1 MPRLNPVKKD
11 SLVSEFL
18 GRSGSTLR
26 GSSTSS
32 RVVSGTAAQME
43 QIFGTPDKF
52 MEKYQMLQ
60 TMYSSFLEN
69 PDMLSKSTSS
79 KALELARATGRMDL
93 NLLTL
98 DAKQRIQQFA
108 AMEVYNLPTL
118 VQRFGMP
125 GIDLPS
131 GNAYKALTQYDV
143 RDPQSHPAL
152 ATLSSMYFN
161 IDPNKSLMESMSYAM
176 NPLSMTEMISNA
188 NQILPSRRIKPIWSK
203 AWSRA
208 NKKDVDSRLRN
219 NWAWS

>member
-1 MPRLNPVKKD
+1 MPRLNPVKRD

-18 GRSGSTLR
+18 GRTGSTLR

-52 MEKYQMLQ
+52 MERYQTLQ
-60 TMYSSFLEN
+60 TMYSTILEN
-69 PDMLSKSTSS
+69 PDMLSKSASS
-79 KALELARATGRMDL
+79 KALELAKATGRMDL
-93 NLLTL
+93 GLLTL

-125 GIDLPS
+125 GRDLPS
-131 GNAYKALTQYDV
+131 GSAYRALTQYDV

-152 ATLSSMYFN
+152 ATLSNMYFN
-161 IDPNKSLMESMSYAM
+161 IDPNKSLIESMSYAM
-176 NPLSMTEMISNA
+176 NPLSMTEMASNA
-188 NQILPSRRIKPIWSK
+188 NQILPGRTIKSIWTK
-203 AWSRA
+203 ACSWA
-208 NKKDVDSRLRN
+208 NKKNVNS
-219 NWAWS
+219 

>member
-1 MPRLNPVKKD
+1 MPRLNPVKRD

-18 GRSGSTLR
+18 GRTGSTLR

-52 MEKYQMLQ
+52 MEKYQTLQ
-60 TMYSSFLEN
+60 TMYSTFLEN
-69 PDMLSKSTSS
+69 PDMLSKSASS
-79 KALELARATGRMDL
+79 KALELAKATGRMDL
-93 NLLTL
+93 GLLTL

-131 GNAYKALTQYDV
+131 GNAYRALTQYDV

-152 ATLSSMYFN
+152 ATLSNIYFN
-161 IDPNKSLMESMSYAM
+161 IDPNKTLMESMSYAM
-176 NPLSMTEMISNA
+176 NPLSITEMASNA
-188 NQILPSRRIKPIWSK
+188 NQILPGRTIKSIWTKTCS
-203 AWSRA
+203 WA
-208 NKKDVDSRLRN
+208 NKKNVDS
-219 NWAWS
+219 

>member
-1 MPRLNPVKKD
+1 MPRLNPVKRN

-18 GRSGSTLR
+18 GRTGSTLR

-52 MEKYQMLQ
+52 MEKYQTLQ
-60 TMYSSFLEN
+60 TMYSTFLEN
-69 PDMLSKSTSS
+69 PDMLSKSASS
-79 KALELARATGRMDL
+79 KALELAKATGRMDL

-125 GIDLPS
+125 GRDLPS
-131 GNAYKALTQYDV
+131 GNAYRALTQYDV
-143 RDPQSHPAL
+143 KDAQSHPAL
-152 ATLSSMYFN
+152 ATLSNMYFN
-161 IDPNKSLMESMSYAM
+161 IDPNKTLMETMSYAM
-176 NPLSMTEMISNA
+176 NPFSMTEMLSNA
-188 NQILPSRRIKPIWSK
+188 NQILPGRTIKSIWAK
-203 AWSRA
+203 AWSWA
-208 NKKDVDSRLRN
+208 NKKNVDS
-219 NWAWS
+219 

>member
-11 SLVSEFL
+11 SLVTEFL

-32 RVVSGTAAQME
+32 RVVSGTAAQIE

-69 PDMLSKSTSS
+69 PDMLSKSSSS
-79 KALELARATGRMDL
+79 KAVELARATGRMDL
-93 NLLTL
+93 GLLTL

-108 AMEVYNLPTL
+108 AMEVYNLPTV

-125 GIDLPS
+125 GRDLPS
-131 GNAYKALTQYDV
+131 GNAYRALTQYDV
-143 RDPQSHPAL
+143 RNPQSHPAL

-161 IDPNKSLMESMSYAM
+161 IDPNKPLIESLSYAM
-176 NPLSMTEMISNA
+176 NPLSMTEMTSNA
-188 NQILPSRRIKPIWSK
+188 NQILPGRTIKSIWAKTCS
-203 AWSRA
+203 WA
-208 NKKDVDSRLRN
+208 NKKNVNS
-219 NWAWS
+219 